1 MYRHMEEMEI
11 EIGRLSNLKM
21 VHFYN
26 LISHDDEVGAIA
38 VYDDEERQIN
48 LCALD
53 KYYDTLLAKVV
64 ECYREQKDRVQIV
77 MDEETKTML
86 DSMVQEA
93 PTSERPTFWGDIP
106 GATLQALPE
115 IDPGSYSD
123 CAVLPLLRYFL
134 RELHRL
140 YNVPLVWK
148 YLTPS
153 WHGRG
158 VLEAVADERN
168 LHMPYRIQTRKDGE
182 YDVVIGNFLGKTH
195 RLNLRFL
202 YEKMGMK
209 VFFSCKPL
217 GLDGYSSYTLS
228 LADKTVAEKT
238 GISVSGKVVFEH
250 TETLKPLAPS
260 EKETLKK
267 KATQDGL
274 TPLLVSDWECAEV
287 VEYPWGQYLICS
299 VVASNDENM
308 KKQDVEIGYLMLDD
322 RYDIIRKHT
331 YSHLV
336 GQKSNVEMDA
346 RYARGDIFVL
356 KDRKGRVQIAF
367 EDTGYCSSGSYKE
380 RFSGRY
386 LIGELPWHCLD

>member
-1 MYRHMEEMEI
+1 MYRHMDEMEI
-11 EIGRLSNLKM
+11 EIGRLSKLKM

-93 PTSERPTFWGDIP
+93 PTSEQPNFWGDIP

-123 CAVLPLLRYFL
+123 CMVTPLLRYFI

-158 VLEAVADERN
+158 VLQAIADERD
-168 LHMPYRIQTRKDGE
+168 LHLPYRIRTRKDGE

-202 YEKMGMK
+202 YEKMGLK

-228 LADKTVAEKT
+228 LGDSAVTEKT
-238 GISVSGKVVFEH
+238 GISVSGKPVYEH
-250 TETLKPLAPS
+250 TEKLKTLTAS
-260 EKETLKK
+260 EKEALLKK
-267 KATQDGL
+267 AGQDGVIRFL
-274 TPLLVSDWECAEV
+274 GSEPERVEI
-287 VEYPWGQYLICS
+287 VEYPWGQYLIWCVKQS
-299 VVASNDENM
+299 DDENM
-308 KKQDVEIGYLMLDD
+308 KKQDVEIGYLMMED
-322 RYDIIRKHT
+322 RYDLIRKHT
-331 YSHLV
+331 FSHIV
-336 GQKSNVEMDA
+336 GQKSKVEMDA
-346 RYARGDIFVL
+346 RYACGDIFVL
-356 KDRKGRVQIAF
+356 KGKKERVQIAF

-386 LIGELPWHCLD
+386 LIGELAWACLD

>member
-1 MYRHMEEMEI
+1 MYRHMDDMEI
-11 EIGRLSNLKM
+11 EIGRLSKLKM

-38 VYDDEERQIN
+38 VYDEEERQIN

-93 PTSERPTFWGDIP
+93 PTSEQPNFWGDIP

-123 CAVLPLLRYFL
+123 CMVTPLLRYFI

-158 VLEAVADERN
+158 VLQAIADERD
-168 LHMPYRIQTRKDGE
+168 LHLPYRIRTRKDGE

-202 YEKMGMK
+202 YEKMGLK

-228 LADKTVAEKT
+228 LGDSAVTEKT
-238 GISVSGKVVFEH
+238 GISVSGKPVYEH
-250 TETLKPLAPS
+250 TEKLKTLTAS
-260 EKETLKK
+260 EKEALLKK
-267 KATQDGL
+267 AGQDGVIRFL
-274 TPLLVSDWECAEV
+274 GSEPERVEI
-287 VEYPWGQYLICS
+287 VEYPWGQYLIWCAKQS
-299 VVASNDENM
+299 DDENM
-308 KKQDVEIGYLMLDD
+308 KKQDVEIGYLMMED
-322 RYDIIRKHT
+322 RYDLIRKHT
-331 YSHLV
+331 FSHIV
-336 GQKSNVEMDA
+336 GQKSKVEMDA
-346 RYARGDIFVL
+346 RYACGDIFVL
-356 KDRKGRVQIAF
+356 KGKKERVQIAF

-386 LIGELPWHCLD
+386 LIGELAWACLD

>member
-11 EIGRLSNLKM
+11 EIGRLSKLKM

-64 ECYREQKDRVQIV
+64 DRYREENDCAQIV
-77 MDEETKTML
+77 MDEETRTML
-86 DSMVQEA
+86 DSMVQEEPA
-93 PTSERPTFWGDIP
+93 SETATFWGNIP
-106 GATLQALPE
+106 GATLQDLPE

-123 CAVLPLLRYFL
+123 CMVIPLLRYFI
-134 RELHRL
+134 RELHGL

-158 VLEAVADERN
+158 VLEAIAEEKD
-168 LHMPYRIQTRKDGE
+168 LHMPYRIRTRKDGE

-217 GLDGYSSYTLS
+217 GLDGFSSYTLS
-228 LADKTVAEKT
+228 TDEKTVTEKT
-238 GISVSGKVVFEH
+238 GISVSGKAVYEH
-250 TETLKPLAPS
+250 TEKLKPLLPAEKEALFTKS
-260 EKETLKK
+260 EK
-267 KATQDGL
+267 DGIVPFL
-274 TPLLVSDWECAEV
+274 ARDRQRAEI
-287 VEYPWGQYLICS
+287 VEYPWGQYLIWS
-299 VVASNDENM
+299 STQQEDENM
-308 KKQDVEIGYLMLDD
+308 QKQDVEISYLMVEDK
-322 RYDIIRKHT
+322 YDILRKYT
-331 YSHLV
+331 FSHLV
-336 GQKSNVEMDA
+336 GKKSKVEMDA
-346 RYARGDIFVL
+346 RYACGDIFVL
-356 KDRKGRVQIAF
+356 KGKKARVQISF
-367 EDTGYCSSGSYKE
+367 EDTGYGSSGSYKE